1 MLKPISYLLLSAALV
16 GVAVADDAAKPA
28 PAQAMPAAT
37 ATAPMDAEAAAK
49 QQAMQNMKHANP
61 LPNYMVT
68 IKKNLDELK
77 LTDDQ
82 VMQVGA
88 WFKDNSDKAAEAAKK
103 IVESEQA
110 LAEASMSG
118 ASEADLMK
126 QFDEITAMRRALAE
140 QKTKCR
146 DHMQTIL
153 TPEQWAQVVSLQKAS
168 MTSK

>member
-16 GVAVADDAAKPA
+16 GVAVADDPAKPT
-28 PAQAMPAAT
+28 PAHAMPAA
-37 ATAPMDAEAAAK
+37 AAAPMDAEAAAK
-49 QQAMQNMKHANP
+49 QQAMQNMQHANP
-61 LPNYMVT
+61 MPNYMVI

-77 LTDDQ
+77 LTDEQ
-82 VMQVGA
+82 VMKVGA
-88 WFKDNSDKAAEAAKK
+88 WFKDNSDKAAAAAKQ
-103 IVESEQA
+103 IVDAEKA

-126 QFDEITAMRRALAE
+126 QFDEMAAMRRALAE

-153 TPEQWAQVVSLQKAS
+153 TPEQWAQVVTLQKAA